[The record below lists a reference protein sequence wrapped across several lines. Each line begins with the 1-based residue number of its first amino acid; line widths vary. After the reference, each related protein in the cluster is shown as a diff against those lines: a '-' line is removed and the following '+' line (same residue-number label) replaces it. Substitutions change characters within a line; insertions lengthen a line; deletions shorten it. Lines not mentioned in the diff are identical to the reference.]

1 MATRDE
7 PPASAGPDHA
17 PAAAAAGQDA
27 VFALLAD
34 RETHG
39 LMFPVTRI
47 DTHTAVVFLAGLDV
61 YKVKRAVRFPF
72 LDQSTLA
79 KRRHGCEA
87 EVAVNRRY
95 APDIYLGAVPVTA
108 EDGGLRL
115 GGAAEPVEW
124 AVHMR
129 RFDETRTLD
138 HVAERGDLEPALI
151 ARLVETLLSIYREAE
166 VRDGDAATEAL
177 AGVVEETL
185 ESLAAMDMVFAK
197 DETEALAAAMT
208 AAFAALR
215 PLLLGRGRRGL
226 VRRCHGDLHL
236 RNITL
241 LNGVPTPFDAIEF
254 DERIPTVDILYDLA
268 FLLMDLSERGLPAEA
283 NLVLNRYL
291 WGAPDLAGELEG
303 LAALPLFMSLRAA
316 VRAKVEAL
324 RLLETDA
331 GGRDPGEARRYFAFA
346 CAFMAGSSPR
356 LVAIGGLSGTGKS
369 TVAARLAPGLGR
381 APGAVHL
388 RSDIER
394 KRLLGAGEL
403 DRLPEAAYAPPVTER
418 VFAALREQAALAL
431 AAGQAVIVD
440 AVHRR
445 PEEREALA
453 AVAAATGVPFTGLWL
468 DAPVETA
475 SARVSARHDDASDAT
490 AAIVAHQAAQPTGP
504 VTWERVD
511 ASGSIEDVLRAA
523 TALIEGQSFRSEA
536 K

>member
-1 MATRDE
+1 MATSSD
-7 PPASAGPDHA
+7 PPAGPDHESAA
-17 PAAAAAGQDA
+17 PGDQDA
-27 VFALLAD
+27 AFALLAD

-79 KRRHGCEA
+79 RRRHGCEA
-87 EVAVNRRY
+87 EVTVNRRY
-95 APDIYLGAVPVTA
+95 APEIYLGAVPITRK
-108 EDGGLRL
+108 GGVLRL
-115 GGAAEPVEW
+115 GGDGEPVEW

-138 HVAERGDLEPALI
+138 HVAERGDLEPPLI
-151 ARLVETLLSIYREAE
+151 MRLVETLLSIYGEAE

-185 ESLAAMDMVFAK
+185 ASLAAM
-197 DETEALAAAMT
+197 ETFFPRSETAALAEAMT

-254 DERIPTVDILYDLA
+254 DEKIATVDILYDLA
-268 FLLMDLSERGLPAEA
+268 FLLMDLSERDLAAEA

-324 RLLETDA
+324 RLLEIA
-331 GGRDPGEARRYFAFA
+331 EGGRDPVEAGRYFSLARTL
-346 CAFMAGSSPR
+346 MAGAPPR
-356 LVAIGGLSGTGKS
+356 LVAVGGVSGTGKS
-369 TVAARLAPGLGR
+369 TVAARLAPDLGR
-381 APGAVHL
+381 APGAIHL

-394 KRLLGAGEL
+394 KRLLGAGEH
-403 DRLPEAAYAPPVTER
+403 DRLPEAAYAQPVTDR
-418 VFAALREQAALAL
+418 VFAALREQAGLAL

-445 PEEREALA
+445 PGEREAIA
-453 AVAAATGVPFTGLWL
+453 AVATAAGVPFTGLWL
-468 DAPVETA
+468 EAPLDTA
-475 SARVSARHDDASDAT
+475 SARVSARHGDASDAT
-490 AAIVAHQAAQPTGP
+490 AAIVARQAAQPTGP
-504 VTWERVD
+504 IDWQRID
-511 ASGSIEDVLRAA
+511 AGGSVEDVVAA
-523 TALIEGQSFRSEA
+523 AMAAIGGQLT
-536 K
+536 